1 MKSCTAFASSGTVTR
16 TFEDIAGPLVHDDGS
31 GREAPRRGHDVVSR
45 GRNTGHLAVCGVIG
59 HDVFQIRV
67 DADGGAAWFF
77 GQRYRRCDH
86 GELRN
91 VVETGPPLLEVE
103 NIEKRFGG
111 VRALQGVS
119 LSIADG
125 ETVALVGDNG
135 AGKSTLVKAVAGVQ
149 PADSGTI
156 RLRGREV
163 AIRSAKDAGALGVEV
178 LYQDLALANTL
189 DVAANVFL
197 GDEPLRLKLGW
208 FSVPD
213 TRRMDA
219 ETAATLDR
227 LRIDIPDP
235 KRPVA
240 NLSGGQRQAVAIG
253 RTIHRGRREL
263 LILDEPTAA
272 LGVEE
277 VRKVLALIKSL
288 RDDGQTMI
296 IVSHDLEHVFQVS
309 DRIAVMRQGRVQ
321 AVVRTSEVTKTDIVR
336 LIVGDIEDEA
346 A

>member
-1 MKSCTAFASSGTVTR
+1 M
-16 TFEDIAGPLVHDDGS
+16 TFEDGAWKAETTPLVHDDGS
-31 GREAPRRGHDVVSR
+31 GVEAPRRDCNGASR
-45 GRNTGHLAVCGVIG
+45 GRNAGYLVVCEMIG
-59 HDVFQIRV
+59 HDVLHIRV
-67 DADGGAAWFF
+67 DADGGAAWIF
-77 GQRYRRCDH
+77 GRLSGRRDN
-86 GELRN
+86 ESLRN
-91 VVETGPPLLEVE
+91 VVETAPPLLEVE

-111 VRALQGVS
+111 VRALRGAS
-119 LSIADG
+119 LSISEG

-149 PADSGTI
+149 PADSGTL
-156 RLRGREV
+156 RLRGQEV

-178 LYQDLALANTL
+178 LYQDLALANSL

-219 ETAATLDR
+219 DTADTLNR
-227 LRIDIPDP
+227 LRIDIPNP

-253 RTIHRGRREL
+253 RTIRRGRREL

-277 VRKVLALIKSL
+277 VRKVLALIRRL

-336 LIVGDIEDEA
+336 LIVGDIDDA
-346 A
+346 AA